1 MKFNKGWLIM
11 QGVRHYIDQNGI
23 FLCMAGYVST
33 AQETYVHPD
42 NCQDH
47 CIECQEALGFEA
59 ANPLHKPSKTIY
71 WFNKI

>member
-1 MKFNKGWLIM
+1 MNKGWLMM
-11 QGVRHYIDQNGI
+11 QGLRHYVDQNGI

-33 AQETYVHPD
+33 AQETYIHPD

-47 CIECQEALGFEA
+47 CIECQEALLFEGTH
-59 ANPLHKPSKTIY
+59 PLSEPSTVY